1 MLRHATFW
9 NSLAGVLILAI
20 VSATPIMMS
29 SIMDR
34 GYEVAKLA
42 LAEPLAFLALASI
55 LMAGGWREQGSTSG
69 EARVATLCFLAF
81 LLLAG
86 ISTVLSAHPAVAFFG
101 GYFRREGL
109 LAWTVYAAF
118 FIAVLRW
125 TQVRSQAGVMEIVE
139 LLLLASVIPAAYAIQ
154 QRLGLDFFFVGN
166 RDPGRPNGTLGNPVF
181 LGAYFAILLPITAT
195 RCWLGRRRLAEL
207 ALWLPIVLLQATG
220 LLISQSRGPLL
231 ALVLGLGLLAVLA
244 AGFRRSRGTFV
255 TIGVML
261 ATVVAVLVL
270 INANATA
277 QRMARDLPVLGRL
290 IYNLEGSQPGTVTSL
305 ASRSTAAR
313 LGIWK
318 AATDTYIEAPT
329 SAKLIGFGPES
340 ASTHYYPYLPD
351 EVMQVDG
358 YWQSNSYDRFHADT
372 LDITLNYGIFGWLAY
387 IGIFSAVI
395 VAAARAL
402 FGVGGRWLYLAFALI
417 PVAVAAIG
425 AGLARFVGL
434 PSTMVPAAG
443 IGIGVGWLLLFLAF
457 SWRASRNGLP
467 ESLRSR
473 PAMWALLAALTSSLL
488 VFWIDVQVNIPTL
501 TSRLISFGI
510 AALVLALASALQNPA
525 GDESPVVATTPSW
538 AVVFPIV
545 AACASFL
552 PAVAL
557 DASMRAQE
565 TDRWWLSGISIG
577 LLLALGALHAWI
589 HCAAGN
595 NRPAL
600 VLRWAAIVTGLAA
613 IYVLLHWTL
622 VPNVGPLIDPQNVA
636 RLTGIAGIGGPF
648 ILLIS
653 IATAATAWRQTRTTA
668 KSPIP
673 IGSMVVALPAFVL
686 AGLAGFFAVTALK
699 ADIGSTVGSWAA
711 NKQPEISDRILLAT
725 IGAMPY
731 ERHYQRQ
738 RTFDLLARAMEEVN
752 RSSSAENFPK
762 IRGVLDQAEDQ
773 ARESMRRFPADPW
786 IVLAVA
792 NVMQIRALPA
802 IRRFAAE
809 DGRKAALESDGLFA
823 RAYEIF
829 PNQPL
834 LLRNWAQ
841 LRFNEGDNWGAFRL
855 LDRMEDA
862 IPNEIEP
869 YSERIIMAKQIN
881 DMEAVNETVE
891 RARLRLDETGFQRL
905 LAVAGVQQ
913 K

>member
-9 NSLAGVLILAI
+9 NTLAGTLILAI

-42 LAEPLAFLALASI
+42 LAEPLALLALASI
-55 LMAGGWREQGSTSG
+55 LMAKGWRRQGAGSG

-86 ISTVLSAHPAVAFFG
+86 ISTLLSAQPAVAFFG

-109 LAWTVYAAF
+109 LAWTAYAAF

-125 TQVRSQAGVMEIVE
+125 TPGRSRSGVIEIVE

-181 LGAYFAILLPITAT
+181 LGAYFAVLLPVAVV
-195 RCWLGRRRLAEL
+195 RCWLGRHRLAEL
-207 ALWLPIVLLQATG
+207 ALWLPIILLQATG

-255 TIGVML
+255 AIGVL
-261 ATVVAVLVL
+261 LVAVIAMLVL
-270 INANATA
+270 INANVTA
-277 QRMARDLPVLGRL
+277 QRVARDLPVLGRL
-290 IYNLEGSQPGTVTSL
+290 IYNLEGSQPGTATSL

-318 AATDTYIEAPT
+318 AATETYVAAPT
-329 SAKLIGFGPES
+329 SAKLFGFGPES
-340 ASTHYYPYLPD
+340 AYTHYYPHLPD

-372 LDITLNYGIFGWLAY
+372 LDIALNYGIFGWLAY
-387 IGIFSAVI
+387 FGLFSAVLI
-395 VAAARAL
+395 AAARAL
-402 FGVGGRWLYLAFALI
+402 FGVGGRWLYLAFTLI
-417 PVAVAAIG
+417 PLAVAAIA

-434 PSTMVPAAG
+434 PSTMVPAV
-443 IGIGVGWLLLFLAF
+443 GIGVGGGWLLVLAAF
-457 SWRASRNGLP
+457 AWRASRNGLP

-473 PAMWALLAALTSSLL
+473 PELWMLLAALTSSLL

-510 AALVLALASALQNPA
+510 AALVLAVASGLSNPA
-525 GDESPVVATTPSW
+525 GEESPVLATTPSW
-538 AVVFPIV
+538 AVVFPII

-565 TDRWWLSGISIG
+565 TERWWLSGIPIG
-577 LLLALGALHAWI
+577 SLLALGALHAWI
-589 HCAAGN
+589 RSAADSG
-595 NRPAL
+595 RPAH
-600 VLRWAAIVTGLAA
+600 VLRWTTIVTGFAA
-613 IYVLLHWTL
+613 AYAMLHWLL
-622 VPNVGPLIDPQNVA
+622 VPNVGPLVDPQNVA
-636 RLTGIAGIGGPF
+636 RLTGIAGVGGLF

-653 IATAATAWRQTRTTA
+653 VAAAVTAWRQGRMTA
-668 KSPIP
+668 EPKISIR
-673 IGSMVVALPAFVL
+673 SMFVALPAFVL
-686 AGLAGFFAVTALK
+686 AGLAGFFALTALK
-699 ADIGSTVGSWAA
+699 ADIGSTVGNWAA
-711 NKQPEISDRILLAT
+711 NKQPDVSDRILLAT
-725 IGAMPY
+725 IAAMPH

-738 RTFDLLARAMEEVN
+738 RTFDLLARAMEEVKH
-752 RSSSAENFPK
+752 SSSAENFPK
-762 IRGVLDQAEDQ
+762 IRGLLDQAEDQ
-773 ARESMRRFPADPW
+773 AREAMRRFPADPW

-792 NVMQIRALPA
+792 NVMQIRALSA
-802 IRRFAAE
+802 IRPFAPE
-809 DGRKAALESDGLFA
+809 DGGKAALEADELFA

-841 LRFNEGDNWGAFRL
+841 LRFNEGDNRSAFRL
-855 LDRMEDA
+855 LDHMEAA

-869 YSERIIMAKQIN
+869 YSERVIMAKQIN
-881 DMEAVNETVE
+881 DMDTVNETIE
-891 RARLRLDETGFQRL
+891 RARQRLDENGIQRL
-905 LAVAGVQQ
+905 LAVVGIQQ

>member
-1 MLRHATFW
+1 MLRHPTFW
-9 NSLAGVLILAI
+9 NSLAGMLILAI

-55 LMAGGWREQGSTSG
+55 LMARGWRVQGSTSG
-69 EARVATLCFLAF
+69 AARVATLCFLAF
-81 LLLAG
+81 LVLACV
-86 ISTVLSAHPAVAFFG
+86 STLLSAQPAVAFFG

-109 LAWTVYAAF
+109 LAWAVYAAF
-118 FIAVLRW
+118 FIAVIRW
-125 TQVRSQAGVMEIVE
+125 TQGRSQAGVIEIVE
-139 LLLLASVIPAAYAIQ
+139 LLLLASAIPAAYAIQ

-181 LGAYFAILLPITAT
+181 LGAYFAMLLPITAV
-195 RCWLGRRRLAEL
+195 RCWLGRRRPSEL

-231 ALVLGLGLLAVLA
+231 ALVIGLGLLAILA

-255 TIGVML
+255 AIGLML
-261 ATVVAVLVL
+261 AAVVAVLVL
-270 INANATA
+270 INSNATA
-277 QRMARDLPVLGRL
+277 QRLARELPVLGRL
-290 IYNLEGSQPGTVTSL
+290 IYNLEGSQPGTATSL

-318 AATDTYIEAPT
+318 AATDTFIEAPT
-329 SAKLIGFGPES
+329 RVKLIGFGPES
-340 ASTHYYPYLPD
+340 ASTHYYPHLPD

-372 LDITLNYGIFGWLAY
+372 LDITLNYGIVGWLAY
-387 IGIFSAVI
+387 FGVFSVVF
-395 VAAARAL
+395 VAAAGAL
-402 FGVGGRWLYLAFALI
+402 FGVGGRWLHLAFALI
-417 PVAVAAIG
+417 PLIVASTAAT
-425 AGLARFVGL
+425 LARFVGL

-443 IGIGVGWLLLFLAF
+443 IGIGGGWLCLFLVF

-473 PAMWALLAALTSSLL
+473 PETWVLLAALSSSLL

-501 TSRLISFGI
+501 TSRLLSFGI
-510 AALVLALASALQNPA
+510 AALVLALVAALSNPA
-525 GDESPVVATTPSW
+525 GEERPVVATTPSW
-538 AVVFPIV
+538 SVVFPIV

-577 LLLALGALHAWI
+577 LLLVLGALHAWVR
-589 HCAAGN
+589 CAADGD
-595 NRPAL
+595 RPAHL
-600 VLRWAAIVTGLAA
+600 MRWATIVTGFVAA
-613 IYVLLHWTL
+613 YAILHWLL

-636 RLTGIAGIGGPF
+636 RLTGIAGVGGLF
-648 ILLIS
+648 ILM
-653 IATAATAWRQTRTTA
+653 IAVAAAATAWRRAQTTTEP
-668 KSPIP
+668 PIP
-673 IGSMVVALPAFVL
+673 ARSIVVALPAFLL
-686 AGLAGFFAVTALK
+686 AGLAAFFALTALK
-699 ADIGSTVGSWAA
+699 ADIGSTVGSWASV
-711 NKQPEISDRILLAT
+711 KQPEVSDRILLTTIAT
-725 IGAMPY
+725 MPY

-738 RTFDLLARAMEEVN
+738 RTFDLLARAMEDVK
-752 RSSSAENFPK
+752 RSSSAENYLK
-762 IRGVLDQAEDQ
+762 IRGLLDEAEDQ
-773 ARESMRRFPADPW
+773 ARASMRRFPTDPW
-786 IVLAVA
+786 IVLALA

-802 IRRFAAE
+802 IRPFAAD
-809 DGRKAALESDGLFA
+809 DGRKAALEADELFN

-855 LDRMEDA
+855 LDRMEGT

-869 YSERIIMAKQIN
+869 YIERVIMAKTIN
-881 DMEAVNETVE
+881 DMDTVSETIE
-891 RARLRLDETGFQRL
+891 RARKRLDESGIQRV
-905 LAVAGVQQ
+905 LAVAGKQQ

>member
-9 NSLAGVLILAI
+9 NSLAGMLILAI

-55 LMAGGWREQGSTSG
+55 LMTRGWRGQGSTSG
-69 EARVATLCFLAF
+69 EARFATLCFLAF

-118 FIAVLRW
+118 FIAVMRW
-125 TQVRSQAGVMEIVE
+125 TQVRSQAGVIEIVE

-181 LGAYFAILLPITAT
+181 LGAYFAMLLPITAV
-195 RCWLGRRRLAEL
+195 RCWLGRRRLSEL

-231 ALVLGLGLLAVLA
+231 ALVIGLGLLAILA
-244 AGFRRSRGTFV
+244 AGFRRSRSTFV
-255 TIGVML
+255 AIGLML
-261 ATVVAVLVL
+261 AAVVAVLVL

-277 QRMARDLPVLGRL
+277 QRLARDLPVLGRL
-290 IYNLEGSQPGTVTSL
+290 IYNLEGSQPGTATSL

-318 AATDTYIEAPT
+318 AATETFMEAPT
-329 SAKLIGFGPES
+329 RVKLIGFGPES
-340 ASTHYYPYLPD
+340 ASTHYYPHLPD

-372 LDITLNYGIFGWLAY
+372 LDITLNYGTFGWLAY
-387 IGIFSAVI
+387 LGVFSAVF
-395 VAAARAL
+395 VAAAGAL
-402 FGVGGRWLYLAFALI
+402 FGIGGRRLYLAFTLT
-417 PVAVAAIG
+417 PLAVAAIA
-425 AGLARFVGL
+425 AGLTQFVGL
-434 PSTMVPAAG
+434 PSTLVPAAG
-443 IGIGVGWLLLFLAF
+443 IGIGGGWLLLFLAF
-457 SWRASRNGLP
+457 SWRASHNGLP
-467 ESLRSR
+467 DSLRSR
-473 PAMWALLAALTSSLL
+473 PEVWALLAALTSSLL

-501 TSRLISFGI
+501 TSRLISFGM
-510 AALVLALASALQNPA
+510 AALVLSLASSLSNPA
-525 GDESPVVATTPSW
+525 GEKSPTVGATPSW
-538 AVVFPIV
+538 SVVFPIV

-557 DASMRAQE
+557 DATMRAQE
-565 TDRWWLSGISIG
+565 SDRWWLSGISIG
-577 LLLALGALHAWI
+577 LLLALGALHAWVR
-589 HCAAGN
+589 CAADSD
-595 NRPAL
+595 RPARL
-600 VLRWAAIVTGLAA
+600 IRWATIVTGFAA
-613 IYVLLHWTL
+613 AYAILHWLL

-636 RLTGIAGIGGPF
+636 RLTGIASVGGLF

-653 IATAATAWRQTRTTA
+653 VAAAATVWRQGRTA
-668 KSPIP
+668 SDPPIP
-673 IGSMVVALPAFVL
+673 CRSMVVALPASVL
-686 AGLAGFFAVTALK
+686 AGLAGFFALTALK

-711 NKQPEISDRILLAT
+711 VKQPEISDRILLAT
-725 IGAMPY
+725 IAAMPH

-738 RTFDLLARAMEEVN
+738 RTFDLLARAMEDVK
-752 RSSSAENFPK
+752 RSRSAESYPR
-762 IRGVLDQAEDQ
+762 ISSLLDQAEDQ
-773 ARESMRRFPADPW
+773 ARASMRRFPADPW
-786 IVLAVA
+786 IVLALA

-802 IRRFAAE
+802 IRPITAE
-809 DGRKAALESDGLFA
+809 DGRKAALEADELFS

-855 LDRMEDA
+855 LDRMEGT

-869 YSERIIMAKQIN
+869 YLERVIMAKQIN
-881 DMEAVNETVE
+881 DMDTVSETIE
-891 RARLRLDETGFQRL
+891 RARKWLDESGIQRL
-905 LAVAGVQQ
+905 LAVAGKQQ